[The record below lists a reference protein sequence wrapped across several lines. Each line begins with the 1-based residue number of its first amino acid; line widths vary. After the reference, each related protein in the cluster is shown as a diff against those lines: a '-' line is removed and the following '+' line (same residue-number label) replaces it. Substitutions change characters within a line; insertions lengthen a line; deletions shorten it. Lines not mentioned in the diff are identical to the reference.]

1 MKWKLVQNREEA
13 KPGRILAVDLGERRI
28 GLAVSDELGLT
39 AQGLPTLIRTSLR
52 EDLERLAELA
62 RSHGVRLVLFGNP
75 VNMNGSEGRRTA
87 WVKEFAQK
95 LQDRHGCEVRLWDE
109 RLTTRQ
115 AERVLRASGISRQK
129 RGHAV
134 DRLAA
139 VLLLQSYLEANGAT
153 GNGGGEAR

>member
-1 MKWKLVQNREEA
+1 MENREAA

-39 AQGLPTLIRTSLR
+39 AQGLPTLVRTRLR
-52 EDLERLAELA
+52 EDLARLAEIA
-62 RSHGVRLVLFGNP
+62 RRHGARLVLFGNP
-75 VNMNGSEGRRTA
+75 VNMNGSEGKRTA

-115 AERVLRASGISRQK
+115 AGRVLRESGISRQK
-129 RGHAV
+129 RGQAV

-139 VLLLQSYLEANGAT
+139 VLLLQSYLEAVGAS
-153 GNGGGEAR
+153 GAGSGEAL

>member
-1 MKWKLVQNREEA
+1 MKWKLVEIREEA

-39 AQGLPTLIRTSLR
+39 AQGLPTLVRTSLR
-52 EDLERLAELA
+52 EDLARLAEIA
-62 RSHGVRLVLFGNP
+62 SRHGARLVLFGNP
-75 VNMNGSEGRRTA
+75 VNMNGSEGKRTA

-115 AERVLRASGISRQK
+115 AGRVLRDSGISRQK
-129 RGHAV
+129 RGQAV

-139 VLLLQSYLEANGAT
+139 VLLLQSYLEVSGASLA
-153 GNGGGEAR
+153 GGGEAL